1 MSISK
6 VGLVLSLGVM
16 VVFSLSFSLENSYA
30 QFIPIPPP
38 GPSSSDNQQ
47 VQIGTTEATPP
58 TIEFMTPTLKQGKNV
73 FSVKVIG
80 GSPID
85 FVQIKEAS
93 NGKIVA
99 TKMEQESGNVYK
111 MLIDAQGP
119 SKVIVIRAFDVNGR
133 YSEAVKVYDVQS
145 SPDVLGSIKDFFGGL
160 IPSG

>member
-1 MSISK
+1 MSTSN
-6 VGLVLSLGVM
+6 VCLVLSLGVM
-16 VVFSLSFSLENSYA
+16 VVFSLSFGLDTSYA

-38 GPSSSDNQQ
+38 GPSSSDGQQ
-47 VQIGTTEATPP
+47 VQLGTNETTPP

-73 FSVKVIG
+73 FSVKVLG

-85 FVQIKEAS
+85 FVQMKVAS

-99 TKMEQESGNVYK
+99 AKMEQESGNVYK

-119 SKVIVIRAFDVNGR
+119 SKVVVIRAFDVNGR